1 MVEERKG
8 CLAAIL
14 SLFGFSRSSRPL
26 PPMVG
31 KLPYLLR
38 DDFLSPAEASFY
50 RVLITAVGDQ
60 FLIFPKVGLQELFFV
75 PRQRNRD
82 WTYRNKIDRK
92 HVDFVLCDPTS
103 LKPRVAIELDDAS
116 HKRPNR
122 MQRDEFVAE
131 VFATTG
137 LPLVRTA
144 VHAAY
149 STQQIKAMVQPFLPA
164 KEASKSTP
172 LVAQEPMV
180 TTDTAYGT
188 AAQTPICA
196 KCDIPLI
203 IRTVRN
209 GRHAGKQF
217 YGCQNY
223 PQCREMVSRA
233 GQM

>member
-8 CLAAIL
+8 CFAAIL
-14 SLFGFSRSSRPL
+14 NLFGISRSSRQPPPL
-26 PPMVG
+26 VE

-38 DDFLSPAEASFY
+38 DDLLSPAEASFY
-50 RVLITAVGDQ
+50 RVLKTAVGDQ

-75 PRQRNRD
+75 PRQCGHD

-92 HVDFVLCDPTS
+92 HVDFVLCGPTS
-103 LKPRVAIELDDAS
+103 LKPCVAIELDDAS
-116 HKRPNR
+116 HKRVDR
-122 MQRDEFVAE
+122 KQRDEFVAE
-131 VFATTG
+131 VFATAG

-144 VHAAY
+144 VRVAY

-164 KEASKSTP
+164 TEASESVP
-172 LVAQEPMV
+172 MAAQESA
-180 TTDTAYGT
+180 TTVDMASGV
-188 AAQTPICA
+188 AAQTPVCP

-223 PQCREMVSRA
+223 PRCREMA
-233 GQM
+233 TLTA